1 VAARRIVVTGLG
13 AICALGHTAGE
24 TWEAAREGRGAI
36 ALHPFDPGPN
46 GPPGHAFPAALVAGD
61 VVGAVEATLGRR
73 VGASL
78 DPFTLYALKAAREAL
93 GHAGLIG
100 APALERRTAV
110 VFGHGFGGVH
120 TLEASY
126 ERFFGQKAARMHPLS
141 VPKVMVSAPVSAIA
155 MEFAVKGP
163 VFAVSS
169 ACASSGHAIAQG
181 AGLIAAGQANIALVG
196 GSEAIATPGSL
207 RGWEGLQAMTATACR
222 PFSAGRDGM
231 AIGEGGGALVL
242 EALDHAEARGA
253 SILGELTGAGL
264 SSDAFHWTQ
273 PSVEGAVAAM
283 TAACQEAGV
292 LDAPQI
298 LISTHGTGTP
308 VGDAGEAAAIH
319 AVFGVRA
326 KAHPVIAT
334 KSAHGHL
341 IGASTAVQAV
351 IALIALEARSA
362 PPILNWLGP
371 DPDCDL
377 DLVLGEARTIDADVL
392 LLNAF
397 AFGGLN
403 TSLVFKRWREDTAS
417 RRQSHRAQR

>member
-1 VAARRIVVTGLG
+1 MTGAPRRVVVTGLG
-13 AICALGHTAGE
+13 AICALGHTAVE
-24 TWEAAREGRGAI
+24 TWNAAREGRGAI

-46 GPPGHAFPAALVAGD
+46 GPPGHPTPAALVEGD
-61 VVGAVEATLGRR
+61 VVGAVEVALGRR
-73 VGASL
+73 VGATL
-78 DPFTLYALKAAREAL
+78 DPFTLFALKAAREAL
-93 GHAGLIG
+93 DQAGLVG
-100 APALERRTAV
+100 AAALERRTAV

-141 VPKVMVSAPVSAIA
+141 VPKVMVSAPVSAVA
-155 MEFAVKGP
+155 MEFGIKGA

-169 ACASSGHAIAQG
+169 ACSSSGHAIAQG
-181 AGLIAAGQANIALVG
+181 AAFIVSGQADVALVG
-196 GSEAIATPGSL
+196 GSEAIATAGSL
-207 RGWEGLQAMTATACR
+207 RGWEGLQAMTATTCR
-222 PFSAGRDGM
+222 PFSVGRDGM

-253 SILGELTGAGL
+253 AILGELAGVGL

-273 PSVEGAVAAM
+273 PSQEGAVGAM
-283 TAACQEAGV
+283 TAACDQAGII
-292 LDAPQI
+292 DSPQV

-308 VGDAGEAAAIH
+308 LNDANEAAAIH
-319 AVFGVRA
+319 AVFGPRA

-341 IGASTAVQAV
+341 IGAATAVQAV
-351 IALIALEARSA
+351 IALMALAERRA

-377 DLVLGEARTIDADVL
+377 DLVLGGARPIEADAL

-403 TSLVFKRWREDTAS
+403 TSLVFRRWG
-417 RRQSHRAQR
+417 

>member
-1 VAARRIVVTGLG
+1 MIGAPRRVAVTGLG
-13 AICALGHTAGE
+13 AICALGMTAPE
-24 TWEAAREGRGAI
+24 TWEAAREGRGGI

-46 GPPGHAFPAALVAGD
+46 GPEGHPTPAALVEGD
-61 VVGAVEATLGRR
+61 VVGAVEAALDRR
-73 VGASL
+73 VGATL
-78 DPFTLYALKAAREAL
+78 DRFTLFALKAAREAL
-93 GHAGLIG
+93 GQAGLIG
-100 APALERRTAV
+100 APALERRAAV

-120 TLEASY
+120 TMEASY
-126 ERFFGQKAARMHPLS
+126 ERFFGQKAARMHPLTI
-141 VPKVMVSAPVSAIA
+141 PKVMVSAPVSAVA
-155 MEFAVKGP
+155 MEFAIKGP

-169 ACASSGHAIAQG
+169 ACSSSGHAIAQG
-181 AGLIAAGQANIALVG
+181 AAFIASGQADIAVVG

-222 PFSAGRDGM
+222 PFSVGRDGM

-242 EALDHAEARGA
+242 EALDHAETRGA
-253 SILGELTGAGL
+253 AVLGELTGVGL

-273 PSVEGAVAAM
+273 PSLEGAVAAM
-283 TAACQEAGV
+283 TAASAQAGV
-292 LDAPQI
+292 IDGPQV

-308 VGDAGEAAAIH
+308 LNDANEAAAIH
-319 AVFGVRA
+319 AVFGTRA

-341 IGASTAVQAV
+341 IGAATVVQGV
-351 IALIALEARSA
+351 IALMALAERRA

-377 DLVLGEARTIDADVL
+377 DLVVGEARPIEADAL

-403 TSLVFKRWREDTAS
+403 TSLVFRRWG
-417 RRQSHRAQR
+417 